1 MLSPH
6 LSRLDRNMTRHPNNP
21 GPNSRNAPDIKSSI
35 GHADSDDKSRNP
47 GDGST
52 SDTKTELSR
61 SGEYSARQA
70 LDTTSPTKST
80 AYDSTKDDDASRLTR
95 ENSWDRRDVLD
106 DRRARYDDRNGNLPA
121 PSRSNTYDNK
131 SQNGTANGT
140 DSRFPPGDRRLL
152 ERERERERERLG
164 DRERDRDKDWERDRP
179 DPARDAG
186 ARDRERDLR
195 DNRRTE
201 FFGRSYGRSHAP
213 RPPPELRHYEPS
225 YGSDYVPPRRHDV
238 DDRRGGIRNG
248 PLDDRSKPSPLDDR
262 KPPFDDRRP
271 PPPGGDGRR
280 LSIEDRPI
288 RPPPGLD
295 SRALPASSEDRASRP
310 LLSSDDPVTI
320 IRGGAGA
327 GDDRGARATS
337 LAADERPARTIV
349 PLEERISQ
357 PAPTPSLQDRL
368 SQPGPAVVPTRVD
381 VARQPSLEERLSH
394 APVPATAAGTVGVG
408 TASDRTA
415 LSESSRISPLDPPRT
430 TVSNNRLDSR
440 ALPASSEDRAS
451 RPLLSS
457 DDPVTITRGGAGA
470 GDDRGARATSL
481 AADERPARTIVPL
494 EERISQPVPTP
505 SLQDRLSQPGPAVVP
520 TRVDVARQPSL
531 EERLSHAPVPAT
543 AASTVGVGTASD
555 RTALS
560 ESSRISPLDPPRT
573 TVSNDR
579 PPVNDRFARPVT
591 PPGRA
596 YARSSSIA
604 RDDLRVPPSKDDL
617 RDRDRDRISD
627 FRTSR
632 DLSRERP
639 GGPLPPPSSSYRPDL
654 DRSFGDRDDRDR
666 RERNPVDVDAPL
678 PSSARFGDPLGR
690 AAPLPPSGRYS
701 PPPLLDRDRDR
712 ERERGRAFYMPR
724 SPPPLR
730 GGEGAYDPDG
740 DRRYAGD
747 RDRDAYEQ
755 RRRDWYGPGDDDKR
769 GPLAPPPPPAW
780 RPYERSA
787 LAERDRDRYERD
799 RDRDTR
805 ERERERERDRDLGP
819 PPPAR
824 GSWDDR
830 DRRGGPPGFP
840 PSPPA
845 SRMDN
850 AGVGPARSLSARLT
864 DSYSL
869 APVPSA
875 GAGAGDDRAYAPP
888 ARDFDR
894 PRYPALDDHPLPF
907 SRVRGRSPSPPPRRG
922 GPGAGGL
929 SDDMR
934 PPLKRSRDDGAP
946 PYGSGGPT
954 GPGNGGGAYSPPRRG
969 GPIGSDY
976 PSTSA
981 PPRSAGTRASP
992 PPSSGAS
999 SVFYDRGGPGPAP
1012 GGDRDRDRDRD
1023 YVGGARGEY
1032 GAAYD
1037 RDGRRSPPLAGRMG
1051 PTGYAR
1057 GMYGRDVRDER
1068 RYMPPPP
1075 PRAS

>member
-1 MLSPH
+1 MAPLHAQQQQQQQFYQQNPIAPGKDDLEILENLKTMIKSGQHDFYRAVPQPAALASLYQGPAHGAQSQVPPHPEQISADYRGARFSQTGYDSSSDVRNFSDSSTTATLDNVSMNNNAEPSPLSAGSKH
-6 LSRLDRNMTRHPNNP
+6 DTSSNNQ

-35 GHADSDDKSRNP
+35 GQVDSDDKSRNP

-61 SGEYSARQA
+61 SVGEYGARFFFDA
-70 LDTTSPTKST
+70 TSPTEST
-80 AYDSTKDDDASRLTR
+80 AYDSAKDDDASRLTR

-121 PSRSNTYDNK
+121 PTRSNTYDNRP
-131 SQNGTANGT
+131 QNGTVNGT

-152 ERERERERERLG
+152 EKERERDRERLG
-164 DRERDRDKDWERDRP
+164 DRERERDKDWERDRP

-186 ARDRERDLR
+186 TRDRERDLR
-195 DNRRTE
+195 DSRRTE

-225 YGSDYVPPRRHDV
+225 YGSDYVPPRRYDV

-248 PLDDRSKPSPLDDR
+248 PQDDRSKPSPLDDR

-271 PPPGGDGRR
+271 PPSGDDRR
-280 LSIEDRPI
+280 LSIEDRPM

-295 SRALPASSEDRASRP
+295 SRALPVSSEDRASRP
-310 LLSSDDPVTI
+310 PLSSDDPVAIT
-320 IRGGAGA
+320 RGGAGA
-327 GDDRGARATS
+327 GDDRGAHATS
-337 LAADERPARTIV
+337 LPADERPARTLV
-349 PLEERISQ
+349 PLEDRISQ

-368 SQPGPAVVPTRVD
+368 SQPGPAVVSTRVD

-394 APVPATAAGTVGVG
+394 APVPATAAGTVG
-408 TASDRTA
+408 TASDRAA
-415 LSESSRISPLDPPRT
+415 LSESSRNSPLDPPRT
-430 TVSNNRLDSR
+430 
-440 ALPASSEDRAS
+440 A
-451 RPLLSS
+451 
-457 DDPVTITRGGAGA
+457 
-470 GDDRGARATSL
+470 
-481 AADERPARTIVPL
+481 
-494 EERISQPVPTP
+494 
-505 SLQDRLSQPGPAVVP
+505 
-520 TRVDVARQPSL
+520 
-531 EERLSHAPVPAT
+531 
-543 AASTVGVGTASD
+543 
-555 RTALS
+555 
-560 ESSRISPLDPPRT
+560 
-573 TVSNDR
+573 VSNDR
-579 PPVNDRFARPVT
+579 PPVNDRFTRPVT

-596 YARSSSIA
+596 YARPSSIA

-666 RERNPVDVDAPL
+666 RERNPVDVDASL
-678 PSSARFGDPLGR
+678 PSSARFGDPLSR
-690 AAPLPPSGRYS
+690 AAPLPPSSRYS
-701 PPPLLDRDRDR
+701 PPPLLDRDR
-712 ERERGRAFYMPR
+712 ERERGRAFYLPR

-740 DRRYAGD
+740 DRRYASD

-769 GPLAPPPPPAW
+769 GPLPPPPPPAW

-805 ERERERERDRDLGP
+805 ERERERDRDLGP

-840 PSPPA
+840 PSPPS

-850 AGVGPARSLSARLT
+850 ASVGPARSLSARLT

-869 APVPSA
+869 APVGSASA
-875 GAGAGDDRAYAPP
+875 GAGADDRAYAPP

-894 PRYPALDDHPLPF
+894 PRYPALDDHALPF

-922 GPGAGGL
+922 GPGASGL
-929 SDDMR
+929 SDDLR
-934 PPLKRSRDDGAP
+934 PPLKRSRDDGVP
-946 PYGSGGPT
+946 PYASGGPT

-969 GPIGSDY
+969 GPMGSDY
-976 PSTSA
+976 PPTSA
-981 PPRSAGTRASP
+981 PPRSASTRASP

-999 SVFYDRGGPGPAP
+999 SVFYDRGPAP

-1023 YVGGARGEY
+1023 RDYVGGGRGEY
-1032 GAAYD
+1032 SATYD